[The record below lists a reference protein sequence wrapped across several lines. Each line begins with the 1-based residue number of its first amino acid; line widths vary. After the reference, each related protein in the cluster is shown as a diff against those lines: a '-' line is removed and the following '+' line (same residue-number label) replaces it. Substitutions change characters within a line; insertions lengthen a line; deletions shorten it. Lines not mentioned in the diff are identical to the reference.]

1 MTSIFNERSM
11 RSQARRSQERIR
23 LDLLANPFGPTE
35 RVIDAIVNADH
46 DHGQNRWIEP
56 AAKLESQLKAAL
68 GARAGVPASWVV
80 LANGIDELHAM
91 IALWRSDFGPL
102 LVFPPTDPGLV
113 TWIRRHASQVE
124 EIPRGPHFSIPV
136 TANGQTLPRGATS
149 VVMSPNDP
157 TGTAITVHEAVRLS
171 RQSAFTVIDERH
183 AAYSSRS
190 ILPLAREFDN
200 LIVLQTFE
208 TWAGLPAHP
217 LAWAIAPPQII
228 RELERFTRPTGI
240 ARMPVVAGLASL
252 EESAALQAS
261 VHRVMVEKG
270 RLFRQIR
277 KLSMISP
284 PYASWANFLLCRI
297 ERGTNEFFVPRLA
310 ERGIDV
316 FPVTNPEL
324 PNHLRV
330 SAVSADATNAIK
342 QAMIDIALD
351 L

>member
-1 MTSIFNERSM
+1 MTSIFNERSI
-11 RSQARRSQERIR
+11 RGQVRRSQERIR
-23 LDLLANPFGPTE
+23 LDVLANPFGPSE
-35 RVIDAIVNADH
+35 HVIDAIINADH
-46 DHGQNRWIEP
+46 WIGPTSNIE
-56 AAKLESQLKAAL
+56 AQLKMAL
-68 GARAGVPASWVV
+68 GARAGLPPTWVV

-91 IALWRSDFGPL
+91 VASWRSDQGPL
-102 LVFPPTDPGLV
+102 LVFPPTDPNVVQWLG
-113 TWIRRHASQVE
+113 RHASQIE

-136 TANGQTLPRGATS
+136 TANGLSLPRGGTA

-157 TGTAITVHEAVRLS
+157 TGTAITVHEIVRLS
-171 RQSAFTVIDERH
+171 RQCAFAVVDERH

-190 ILPLAREFDN
+190 IMPLVREFEN
-200 LIVLQTFE
+200 LVVLQTFE
-208 TWAGLPAHP
+208 TWAGLPALP
-217 LAWAIAPPQII
+217 LAWAIAPPNVARAI
-228 RELERFTRPTGI
+228 ERFGRPSGI
-240 ARMPVVAGLASL
+240 ARMPIVAALASL
-252 EESAALQAS
+252 EDNASLQAS

-284 PYASWANFLLCRI
+284 PYASWANFFLCRI

-316 FPVTNPEL
+316 FEVTNPEL
-324 PNHLRV
+324 PNHLRI

>member
-11 RSQARRSQERIR
+11 RGQERRSQERIR
-23 LDLLANPFGPTE
+23 LDVLANPFGPSE
-35 RVIDAIVNADH
+35 HVIDAIVNADH
-46 DHGQNRWIEP
+46 WIDPTSDSDIE
-56 AAKLESQLKAAL
+56 AHLKVAL
-68 GARAGVPASWVV
+68 GARAGVPPTWVV

-91 IALWRSDFGPL
+91 VATWRSNQGPL
-102 LVFPPTDPGLV
+102 LIFPPTDPKLAEWLG
-113 TWIRRHASQVE
+113 RHASQIE

-136 TANGQTLPRGATS
+136 TAHGLSLPRGATA

-157 TGTAITVHEAVRLS
+157 TGTAITVHEIVRLS
-171 RQSAFTVIDERH
+171 RQCTFAIVDERH

-190 ILPLAREFDN
+190 IMQLVREFDN

-208 TWAGLPAHP
+208 TWAGLPALP
-217 LAWAIAPPQII
+217 LAWAIAPPTIARTIEQYG
-228 RELERFTRPTGI
+228 RPAGI
-240 ARMPVVAGLASL
+240 ARMPIVAALASL
-252 EESAALQAS
+252 DDSAALQTS

-310 ERGIDV
+310 DRGIDV
-316 FPVTNPEL
+316 FEVTNPEL
-324 PNHLRV
+324 PNHLRI

-342 QAMIDIALD
+342 QAMIDIALE

>member
-23 LDLLANPFGPTE
+23 LDVLANPFGPAE
-35 RVIDAIVNADH
+35 RVIDAIVNAD
-46 DHGQNRWIEP
+46 RWIEP
-56 AAKLESQLKAAL
+56 ATELEMQLVTAL

-91 IALWRSDFGPL
+91 IASWRSDFGPL
-102 LVFPPTDPGLV
+102 LVFPPTDPSLV
-113 TWIRRHASQVE
+113 DWLRRHASQVE

-136 TANGQTLPRGATS
+136 TAKGMTLPRGATS

-157 TGTAITVHEAVRLS
+157 TGTAITVHEVVRLS

-208 TWAGLPAHP
+208 TWAGLPALP
-217 LAWAIAPPQII
+217 LAWAIAPPKIA
-228 RELERFTRPTGI
+228 RELDRFVRPSGI
-240 ARMPVVAGLASL
+240 GRIPGVAGLASL

-284 PYASWANFLLCRI
+284 PYASWANFLLCQI
-297 ERGTNEFFVPRLA
+297 ERGSNEFFVPRLA

-316 FPVTNPEL
+316 FAVANPEL

-330 SAVSADATNAIK
+330 SAVSADATNAFK